1 MRGSFL
7 FFSNLVGLLL
17 AAYALH
23 LVIRVRLYVG
33 YAVAWLLLLA
43 VGLLVLNLPLFW
55 PLLRWLAGTPDT
67 QQAWML
73 LILAGIVFILMYFSV
88 QLTILSK
95 RITDIARHLALRETP
110 APRPQGGGEAGKPP
124 ESNP

>member
-1 MRGSFL
+1 MTGSFL
-7 FFSNLVGLLL
+7 FFANLVGLLL

-23 LVIRVRLYVG
+23 LVVRVRLYVG
-33 YAVAWLLLLA
+33 YAVAWLLLIA
-43 VGLLVLNLPLFW
+43 VGLLALDLPLFW

-67 QQAWML
+67 QQAVIL
-73 LILAGIVFILMYFSV
+73 LIMAGMVFILMYFSV

-110 APRPQGGGEAGKPP
+110 PPPPGEGEPPQKK
-124 ESNP
+124 SD